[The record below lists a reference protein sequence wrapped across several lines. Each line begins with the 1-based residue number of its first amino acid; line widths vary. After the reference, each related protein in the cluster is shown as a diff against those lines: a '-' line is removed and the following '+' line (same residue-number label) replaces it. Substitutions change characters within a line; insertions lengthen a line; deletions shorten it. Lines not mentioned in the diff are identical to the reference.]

1 MQRLSWARHLKA
13 SKKKFIYVDIL
24 SPHIPTSSII
34 PYNVQM
40 LTKLTC
46 EQCIIICYWLS
57 SGPRSVTFIGRASNV
72 MKLLD
77 RRISIKS
84 GNFVYYYLF
93 CFIEFSIVI
102 RKMFTCAS
110 GARIFTHP
118 GFVNI
123 YVLIIIRSIGY
134 GSFFTMVYST
144 CSFTYLIRIWSY

>member
-1 MQRLSWARHLKA
+1 MSTSFRPTLHPP
-13 SKKKFIYVDIL
+13 
-24 SPHIPTSSII
+24 SPII
-34 PYNVQM
+34 PYSVQM
-40 LTKLTC
+40 LTKYMCTMYNYL
-46 EQCIIICYWLS
+46 LLVS
-57 SGPRSVTFIGRASNV
+57 SGPKSVTFIGRSSNV

-93 CFIEFSIVI
+93 CFIESSIVI

-123 YVLIIIRSIGY
+123 YVLIIIRSKGY
-134 GSFFTMVYST
+134 GSFFTVVYSNG
-144 CSFTYLIRIWSY
+144 SFTYLYKILII